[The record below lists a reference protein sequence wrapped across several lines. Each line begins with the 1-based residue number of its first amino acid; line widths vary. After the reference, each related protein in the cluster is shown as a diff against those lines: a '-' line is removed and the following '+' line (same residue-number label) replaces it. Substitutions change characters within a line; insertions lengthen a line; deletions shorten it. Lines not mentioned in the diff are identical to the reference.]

1 MTSQVPRRAAKNF
14 GPRQCVLSLPNPE
27 EMRGRLLPRRL
38 EVTMLYD
45 RDDKMPRLTFLHEY
59 NIDDSM
65 EKRARSLGLPWPPWV
80 VLGRRVF
87 YSRQRTQEWFAEQE
101 AKSLLGGDTP

>member
-1 MTSQVPRRAAKNF
+1 M
-14 GPRQCVLSLPNPE
+14 SLANPE
-27 EMRGRLLPRRL
+27 EMRARFLPRRL
-38 EVTMLYD
+38 EVAMLYD
-45 RDDKMPRLTFLHEY
+45 RDDKMPRLTFLREY

-80 VLGRRVF
+80 ILGRRVF

-101 AKSLLGGDTP
+101 AKSLFGGETP

>member
-1 MTSQVPRRAAKNF
+1 MTSRVLRRAAKNF
-14 GPRQCVLSLPNPE
+14 GSRQGFLSLPDPE
-27 EMRGRLLPRRL
+27 EVRGRFLPRRL
-38 EVTMLYD
+38 EVAMLYD
-45 RDDKMPRLTFLHEY
+45 RDDKMPRLTFLREY

-80 VLGRRVF
+80 ILGRRVF

-101 AKSLLGGDTP
+101 AKSLLGGDNP